1 MAGINVQKQSK
12 TGAGSSSVGSSLLE
26 QAIGASKQ
34 TQRSEAEELLKNLTA
49 AALEGTVTWDRN
61 LSQTIKDAVK
71 KIDQTIAK
79 QVREIVQT
87 PEFLKLEGTWRGVQH
102 LVDKISDD
110 TSQSVKLLN
119 ASKKEISKDLS
130 KSMEF
135 DQSELFKKVYEDEF
149 GTPGGVPYGTLLG
162 DYEFTN
168 APEDIEFLTR
178 IGEVAAASFCPFI
191 SSVSENFFDFESWD
205 ELSRPKDLAKITDSG
220 EYSKW
225 RTFRDSEAARF
236 VTLTMPRVLARAP
249 YTLKNY
255 RNEKLA
261 FSEIDLDK
269 NGKALPLPHDKFCWM
284 NAAYILVGKMQTS
297 FAENGWCTAIR
308 GAESGG
314 KITGL
319 PTYEFKT
326 DEGDMDMQCPT
337 EVGITDRREAE
348 LSKMGL
354 LPLCHYK
361 NTDYA
366 VFFGAQTAHR
376 PKNLAD
382 PSDRANDEVASRLP
396 YNLVASRVAHYLKI
410 MARDKI
416 GSMMQVGEV
425 QAYLSKWLSS
435 HVNSNPASAQDLKFR
450 YPLAEA
456 KVEVVEVEGRP
467 GSYNAVAWLK
477 PWLALEELS
486 TSLRLVA
493 NIPAGGAEAGGA
505 EGAGGEGG
513 DEGGG
518 EEGGE

>member
-1 MAGINVQKQSK
+1 MSKDANTQKQTKS
-12 TGAGSSSVGSSLLE
+12 TSTEEVSLGSSLLE

-34 TQRSEAEELLKNLTA
+34 TQRSEAEDLLKNLTA
-49 AALEGTVTWDRN
+49 AALEGTVSWDRN

-71 KIDQTIAK
+71 KIDQIIAK
-79 QVREIVQT
+79 QVKEIVHT

-102 LVDKISDD
+102 LVDKIADD

-119 ASKKEISKDLS
+119 ATKKEIHKDLS

-149 GTPGGVPYGTLLG
+149 GTPGGIPYGTLLG

-168 APEDIEFLTR
+168 SPEDIEFLTR
-178 IGEVAAASFCPFI
+178 IGEVAAASFCPFV

-220 EYSKW
+220 EYGKW

-249 YTLKNY
+249 YTFKNY

-261 FSEIDLDK
+261 FSEVELDK
-269 NGKALPLPHDKFCWM
+269 QGKAKPLDHDKFCWM

-297 FAENGWCTAIR
+297 FADNGWCTAIR
-308 GAESGG
+308 GAEAGG

-326 DEGDMDMQCPT
+326 DDGDMDVQCPT

-348 LSKMGL
+348 LSRMGF

-366 VFFGAQTAHR
+366 VFFGAQTTHR
-376 PKNLAD
+376 PKNLTD

-416 GSMMQVGEV
+416 GSMMQVADV
-425 QAYLSKWLSS
+425 QAYLSKWLNG
-435 HVNSNPASAQDLKFR
+435 HVNSNPASAQELKFR

-456 KVEVVEVEGRP
+456 KVEVVEVEGKP
-467 GSYNAVAWLK
+467 GSFNAVAWLK
-477 PWLALEELS
+477 PWLAMEELS

-493 NIPAGGAEAGGA
+493 NIPAGGGGGGDAAAGGD
-505 EGAGGEGG
+505 EGGG

-518 EEGGE
+518 E